1 MVYRFIDK
9 YKIEFGL
16 RWLLRKFE
24 LYPNAYYNY
33 LKNRKAEYNNKKAK
47 IKKEI
52 KTIYYNNGR
61 IIGHRWM
68 VIFLAR
74 KNIFV
79 SKSTAHKYMNQELNL
94 HAVTLKK
101 KPTYVHGEK
110 NKLFPNL
117 LKQDFDVKEKN
128 TVWCT
133 DFTYIRMA
141 NGKMRYNC
149 TILDLAKREAIA
161 TVNSKRINADLAI
174 KTLSK
179 AIEREKPEKGLILH
193 SDQGV
198 QFTSWAFTEYCEQ
211 QGITQSM
218 SKAGCPYD
226 NAPMERFYKS
236 FKTELIYLNKFKND
250 EQLDKAVNKYVYVW
264 YNHIRPHTYNG
275 GLTPF
280 EARNNS

>member
-24 LYPNAYYNY
+24 LSPNAYYNY
-33 LKNRKAEYNNKKAK
+33 LKNRKATYQKKKAK
-47 IKKEI
+47 IQEAI

-74 KNIFV
+74 KNIFI
-79 SKSTAHKYMNQELNL
+79 SKATAHKYMNKELNL
-94 HAVTLKK
+94 HAITLKK
-101 KPTYVHGEK
+101 KPKYVKGGK
-110 NKLFPNL
+110 NKVFPNL
-117 LKQDFDVKEKN
+117 LKQNFEVAEKN
-128 TVWCT
+128 KVWCT
-133 DFTYIRMA
+133 DFTYIRLTS
-141 NGKMRYNC
+141 GKMRYNC
-149 TILDLAKREAIA
+149 TVLDLSKREVVA
-161 TVNSKRINADLAI
+161 TVNSKWINSDLAI
-174 KTLSK
+174 QALSK
-179 AIEREKPEKGLILH
+179 AIEREKPKEGLILH

-198 QFTSWAFTEYCEQ
+198 QFTSWEFTEYCEK

-218 SKAGCPYD
+218 SKSGCPYD

-236 FKTELIYLNKFKND
+236 FKTELIYLNKFEND

-264 YNHIRPHTYNG
+264 YNHIRPHSYNG

-280 EARNNS
+280 EARNKC

>member
-47 IKKEI
+47 VKEEI
-52 KTIYYNNGR
+52 KTIYYTNGR

-74 KNIFV
+74 KNIFI
-79 SKSTAHKYMNQELNL
+79 SKATAHKYMNKELNL
-94 HAVTLKK
+94 HAVTLRK
-101 KPTYVHGEK
+101 KPAYVRGEK

-117 LKQDFDVKEKN
+117 LKQDFNVMEEN
-128 TVWCT
+128 TVWCI

-161 TVNSKRINADLAI
+161 TVNSKWINTDLAI

-179 AIEREKPEKGLILH
+179 AIEREKPKNGLILH

-236 FKTELIYLNKFKND
+236 FKTELIYLNKFEND

-264 YNHIRPHTYNG
+264 YNHIRPHTHNG